1 MSDSSDEGEKLL
13 GDGRTG
19 KDLSSFLAKVDEIG
33 TLPAFDLCLKSF
45 DVLLEIWTECFDVLL
60 LAGDLVHGLITSTDG
75 ESGSEAIKKA
85 DAYLQRDQ
93 LAESRANPSSLG
105 GGGQDRTII
114 NRGPPKNVGSGDS
127 VGTAASAA
135 APTSDMGRSCTALY
149 ISINGQE
156 GEPSPPLQTS

>member
-1 MSDSSDEGEKLL
+1 M
-13 GDGRTG
+13 
-19 KDLSSFLAKVDEIG
+19 
-33 TLPAFDLCLKSF
+33 
-45 DVLLEIWTECFDVLL
+45 

-75 ESGSEAIKKA
+75 ESSSEAIKKA

-93 LAESRANPSSLG
+93 PAESRANPSSSLG

-114 NRGPPKNVGSGDS
+114 NRGPPKNVGSGES

-149 ISINGQE
+149 ISINP
-156 GEPSPPLQTS
+156 GELCYRVFLHRAKRGNLPPFKLPRLHVYNYVHDQAAHVHDF